1 MRGLLLGLWL
11 GLALSGVP
19 AAALAQSSLT
29 LLGPGSAT
37 LGSRSP
43 GRAPMA
49 TPPLPGAT
57 PPRSQLPLPQVP
69 LPGTGGPSLTELDI
83 TSQAGT
89 QARSNRIAAARAPAP
104 VAAPRLLDPS
114 VAARVLQA
122 AVDAAVSRNAA
133 LQGAAA
139 RKALI
144 AAKQRSAGA
153 FLPGAPTFGAAYV
166 TDQVIRNR
174 NLRDTELSLAT
185 PIWLPG
191 EGTAS
196 VRAADA
202 DMVRLEAEGLRQVLE
217 VAGQVREALAA
228 VAVAEADQRASV
240 ARLRDARALEADLAR
255 RVRGRD
261 AAEAE
266 LLVAMSDR
274 IEAEAT
280 LAERTA
286 TVDASRVDYR
296 TLTGLDPMTAALNEA
311 TAPATQAR
319 PLDPRIVEARRAVD
333 VARANRELAGIQ
345 TRDSPELGLVGRRT
359 RDIGGTVY
367 DHSVGLQVRIPFAT
381 ETRNAPRRA
390 SAEVEYT
397 DAVAALAKMERELGG
412 GESRAQIELAG
423 AVAARDLAGKR
434 AAVFARQRSLF
445 ERSFAEGNTALADLI
460 RARTLAFQADAARE
474 RADIGA
480 RQARGRLNQAL
491 GLMP

>member
-1 MRGLLLGLWL
+1 MPLLPD
-11 GLALSGVP
+11 A
-19 AAALAQSSLT
+19 
-29 LLGPGSAT
+29 
-37 LGSRSP
+37 GSRP
-43 GRAPMA
+43 APLR
-49 TPPLPGAT
+49 PLPGA
-57 PPRSQLPLPQVP
+57 
-69 LPGTGGPSLTELDI
+69 GGPSLTELDV
-83 TSQAGT
+83 TSQAGA
-89 QARSNRIAAARAPAP
+89 QSRGNRVTAARAPAR
-104 VAAPRLLDPS
+104 VAVPRLLDP
-114 VAARVLQA
+114 VEAARVLRA
-122 AVDAAVSRNAA
+122 AVDAAVLRNAG

-174 NLRDTELSLAT
+174 NLRDAELSLGT
-185 PIWLPG
+185 QIWLPG

-202 DMVRLEAEGLRQVLE
+202 DMSRLEAEGLRQVLE

-228 VAVAEADQRASV
+228 VAAAEADQRASL

-266 LLVAMSDR
+266 LLVAQADR

-280 LAERTA
+280 LSERTA
-286 TVDASRVDYR
+286 ILEVSRVDYK
-296 TLTGLDPMTAALNEA
+296 TLTGLDPNTAALNEP
-311 TAPATQAR
+311 TAPPSQAR
-319 PLDPRIVEARRAVD
+319 ALDSRIIEAQRAIE

-345 TRDSPELGLVGRRT
+345 VRDSPEIGLLGRRT
-359 RDIGGTVY
+359 RDINGNVY
-367 DHSVGLQVRIPFAT
+367 DHSLGLQVRIPFAT

-390 SAEVEYT
+390 AAEVEYT
-397 DAVAALAKMERELGG
+397 DAVVALAKVERELGG
-412 GESRAQIELAG
+412 AESRARIELAS
-423 AVAARDLAGKR
+423 ALAARDLAAKR
-434 AAVFARQRSLF
+434 MAVFERQRALF

-474 RADIGA
+474 RADVGA

-491 GLMP
+491 GMIP

>member
-1 MRGLLLGLWL
+1 
-11 GLALSGVP
+11 
-19 AAALAQSSLT
+19 
-29 LLGPGSAT
+29 
-37 LGSRSP
+37 
-43 GRAPMA
+43 MA
-49 TPPLPGAT
+49 VPPLPSAGSRLA
-57 PPRSQLPLPQVP
+57 PLQP
-69 LPGTGGPSLTELDI
+69 LPGTGGPSLTELDV

-89 QARSNRIAAARAPAP
+89 QPRGNRATAARAPAR
-104 VAAPRLLDPS
+104 VAAPRLLEPAEA
-114 VAARVLQA
+114 VRVLQA
-122 AVDAAVSRNAA
+122 AVEAAVSRNAG

-174 NLRDTELSLAT
+174 NARDAELSLGT
-185 PIWLPG
+185 QIWLPG

-202 DMVRLEAEGLRQVLE
+202 DMSRLEAEGVRQVLE

-228 VAVAEADQRASV
+228 VAAAEADQRASQ

-266 LLVAMSDR
+266 LLVAQADR

-280 LAERTA
+280 LSERTA
-286 TVDASRVDYR
+286 TLEASRVDYR
-296 TLTGLDPMTAALNEA
+296 TLTGLDPMTTALNEPA
-311 TAPATQAR
+311 APAAQAR
-319 PLDPRIVEARRAVD
+319 PLDPRIIEAQRAVE
-333 VARANRELAGIQ
+333 VARANRDLAGIQ
-345 TRDSPELGLVGRRT
+345 TRDSPEVGLVGRRT
-359 RDIGGTVY
+359 RDIGGNVY
-367 DHSVGLQVRIPFAT
+367 DHSLGLQVRIPFAT

-390 SAEVEYT
+390 AAEVEYT
-397 DAVAALAKMERELGG
+397 DAVAALAKVERELGG
-412 GESRAQIELAG
+412 GESRARIEMASAL
-423 AVAARDLAGKR
+423 AARDLATKR
-434 AAVFARQRSLF
+434 AAVFERQRALF

-474 RADIGA
+474 RADVGA